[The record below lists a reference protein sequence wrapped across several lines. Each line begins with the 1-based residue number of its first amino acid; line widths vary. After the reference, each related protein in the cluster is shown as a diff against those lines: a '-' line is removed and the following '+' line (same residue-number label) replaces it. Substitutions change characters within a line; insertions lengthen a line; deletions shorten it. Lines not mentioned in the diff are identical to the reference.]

1 MEGFEKVARTEDILP
16 GQSKVFVVKEKQ
28 IAVFN
33 VEGTFYA
40 LYNICPHEGGP
51 LGQGHVKGFVVT
63 CPWHDLAFDI
73 RTGRGTDSGG
83 QCVGSYELRINGEDI
98 YVGPRRR
105 L

>member
-1 MEGFEKVARTEDILP
+1 MRFVAVARVDEIPAGKSIGVRVDGTA
-16 GQSKVFVVKEKQ
+16 

-105 L
+105 V